1 MPRAVIPQYQP
12 NRVQTQPL
20 GVQEVTAN
28 TSPARA
34 VAQLA
39 GNLGAFA
46 EQKLVEHDETTV
58 RDAVTAWEKRSL
70 EIQYGP
76 DGIVGRQGKDY
87 IDNLPKA
94 MQAFDELDSS
104 TLGVAQNARQQ
115 KMLRDQI
122 EARRLQSNSVLQRI
136 ETNERTK
143 WEEASA
149 FGKVSSSAQMAA
161 MTPDVTDRNNHIMAG
176 RSQLFVMAQKA
187 GFGGP
192 ESDAA
197 QAYVRQHMTPFHNT
211 VLAGFRERKD
221 YAGAI
226 AYIDVNSR
234 DFDRPVAAKAKEEYG
249 QLQDF
254 DDGYKLGNDL
264 YVLSLEQPDLDIEAA
279 IAKLPPGKAKTASEQ
294 YQRRLAIGRRDEQDR
309 AVEVKN
315 RLETKKARGE
325 EFTPEDRLDAEKYG
339 FADELAAWEIAP
351 VANDSPAYQAAR
363 AMPPEEFAKLTR
375 QNIIDLKVSP
385 DDRVKLLD
393 RFDNGKKLASDAHI
407 SAVSDVTSMSMAYI
421 KADGKK
427 RSGPELAKIDARVRT
442 MVAVEV
448 AAFIDVNKTPP
459 GPADRKAIVARVIND
474 PDKDQDYFGAS
485 DEGQLYV
492 KNRDRYGKALSALTP
507 PGGKVDPK
515 AKVKPD
521 REWAATIVRNMDE
534 GRPALPF
541 KQIPDHFKAAMARNF
556 ITMTPAQMEEAFS
569 AYINGENLDQRYAG
583 MSRTRAGLAG
593 APGDR
598 DRAAAEKRAGVL
610 KGSQ

>member
-1 MPRAVIPQYQP
+1 MPRAVIPQYKP

-161 MTPDVTDRNNHIMAG
+161 MTPDAKDRDQHIIAG

-192 ESDAA
+192 DSDAA

-309 AVEVKN
+309 EVDVRN
-315 RLETKKARGE
+315 RIQSKGARGE
-325 EFTPEDRLDAEKYG
+325 AFTPEDRLDAERYG
-339 FADELAAWEIAP
+339 FTDEL
-351 VANDSPAYQAAR
+351 VAYETKPIPDNSELFEYYR
-363 AMPPEEFAKLTR
+363 MLPPEEFAKVGRDKIIRL
-375 QNIIDLKVSP
+375 NISGG
-385 DDRVKLLD
+385 DRIKLLD
-393 RFDNGKKLASDAHI
+393 RLDNGKALATASETQATGRIVDL
-407 SAVSDVTSMSMAYI
+407 AYARVI
-421 KADGKK
+421 ADGT
-427 RSGPELAKIDARVRT
+427 RRNAKQKEEIRAKLRV
-442 MVAVEV
+442 MASVEV
-448 AAFIDVNKTPP
+448 GAKTRETKAPIGRP
-459 GPADRKAIVARVIND
+459 DEDAIVARLTSRGD
-474 PDKDQDYFGAS
+474 GEDYF
-485 DEGQLYV
+485 
-492 KNRDRYGKALSALTP
+492 ALSDAGDAYVEDRALYGRVLNALTP

-515 AKVKPD
+515 AAVKPD
-521 REWAATIVRNMDE
+521 RRWAAQITENLRD
-534 GRPALPF
+534 GKQALPF
-541 KQIPDHFKAAMARNF
+541 KLIPQHFKAMMAEGF
-556 ITMTPAQMEEAFS
+556 EPMTPSEMEKAFT
-569 AYINGENLDQRYAG
+569 AFLDGAEMSKLYAG
-583 MSRTRAGLAG
+583 RLKGSTGLAG
-593 APGDR
+593 GPR
-598 DRAAAEKRAGVL
+598 
-610 KGSQ
+610 